1 MKTDNANQRA
11 SKVVGHDGDRDKEVE
26 GIEGRGRKRFFPE
39 IDRGSRSSA
48 LLHRKFPL
56 SDG

>member
-1 MKTDNANQRA
+1 VISRNRRGIDDDDE
-11 SKVVGHDGDRDKEVE
+11 GEEEDRMDKGGYCDETS
-26 GIEGRGRKRFFPE
+26 E
-39 IDRGSRSSA
+39 IDRGSHYAA